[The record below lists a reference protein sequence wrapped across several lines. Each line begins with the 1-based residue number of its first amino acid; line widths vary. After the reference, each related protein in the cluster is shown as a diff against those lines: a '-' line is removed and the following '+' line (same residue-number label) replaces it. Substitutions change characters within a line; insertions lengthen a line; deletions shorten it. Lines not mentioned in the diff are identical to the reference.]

1 MFTHEIN
8 MSENLTAVEGQPHT
22 LTSRVN
28 IFQQKKKKKTLPK
41 HGRIN
46 LSISS
51 KVEQTRSKS
60 LINKLYVFHAC
71 KY

>member
-28 IFQQKKKKKTLPK
+28 IFQKQIKKKPYPSME
-41 HGRIN
+41 G
-46 LSISS
+46 
-51 KVEQTRSKS
+51 
-60 LINKLYVFHAC
+60 LIYPYQAR
-71 KY
+71 